1 MTNAATRTLEASL
14 IKNKPS
20 PPKPSPADRFQ
31 SRFAGQEIAEALR
44 ASLEVSGDNVETNL
58 APSSWPFLAA
68 LLHRL
73 ETKVP
78 ILLVTSGTKQ
88 QENLH
93 QDLQTWQ
100 NWLAAR
106 PKQKPTVKKKGKAF
120 ECPPLVFFP
129 AWESLPHE
137 AKLSPVDVIS
147 ERLET
152 LMALQ
157 AFGERAGD
165 EAPLVVASV
174 AAVLQKTFP
183 PKELARRVKT
193 IQAGQSL
200 DPLDFVEWLEE
211 QAYEPEAKVTQK
223 GELALRGGI
232 VDVFPLVSPWPIRI
246 EFFGNEVD
254 SIRQFD
260 PQTQMSR
267 KKVDFAVVSPAGEVG
282 ILLQEM
288 DKAPKSGPS
297 KIVSSLG
304 DYLPKSAVLVVC
316 DPEEVE
322 AQAER
327 YAERVPDKD
336 PFSETW
342 PTFLNRVR
350 KNGVRILRWA
360 DGLEGERTHFAA
372 ADSEEDGRVGFPIF
386 EGLEAHRPSNAEAL
400 DLPAAEQW
408 RRQFFE
414 QMHRWLRQ
422 GYRVDVFCNNAGER
436 DRFLEI
442 WSELGWSEES
452 FAGALSIEVG
462 MLVRGFLVESG
473 QWAAVTDAEIFG
485 RYKVQ
490 RARRLKLKHAAA
502 VRSALEIDFSDLEEG
517 DYVVHL
523 QHGIGR
529 FVGLQ
534 RMLPASGFSG
544 ESGSEVPGDLG
555 PECLVIEYA
564 SRDPQQTLP
573 RLYVSVIEAHLVSKY
588 VGAGKSSPA
597 LSVLGGNQWSK
608 AKERAEKAVVD
619 LAGEMLAIQAARE
632 SKEGHAFPP
641 DTHWQR
647 EFESAFLYEETAD
660 QSRAIESSKQDM
672 ESSKPMDRLIC
683 GDVGFGKTEVAI
695 RAAFKA
701 VMGGKQVAMLVP
713 TTVLAQQHYKNL
725 SERMLDYPV
734 RIELL
739 SRFQKQRAPVVLQS
753 LANGSA
759 DIVVGTHRLVQDDVT
774 FKNLGLAI
782 IDEEQ
787 RFGVAHKEKF
797 KRLRQ
802 LVDVLTLS
810 ATPIPRTLHMA
821 LVGARDM
828 STIETP
834 PHDRLPVKTF
844 VLPYDERVIQDAIQK
859 ELNRQGQVYFL
870 HNRITT
876 IDTVAVKIRR
886 LVPQA
891 CVAVGH
897 GQMASKTLE
906 QTMIGFVDGKID
918 VLVSTTII
926 ESGLDIPN
934 ANTIIIDRAD
944 RFGLS
949 DLYQL
954 RGRVGRYK
962 HQAYAYL
969 LLPRHTGLLS
979 DARKRI
985 HAMKQYS
992 RLGSGFKIA
1001 MRDLEIRGAGNMLG
1015 SQQSGHITAVGFE
1028 LYCQLLKQSVAS
1040 LQGKTVKPRTT
1051 VPVKF
1056 DFLALNPGDKP
1067 READRAGTGKT
1078 VGAQRLGEPPKP
1090 KTSDKSRPA
1099 SSQLSP
1105 VTIARLPYNYIAET
1119 RQRIEIYRKLAQVN
1133 DRDSLKQLKNELRD
1147 RYGPLPQAVKLLLL
1161 VAEVKWLAGERN
1173 LRSVEIRDG
1182 KIMLTK
1188 NRDYIMSDGRF
1199 PRLTAKTP
1207 EAKLKELRR
1216 LLLSLPS
1223 AVADD
1228 SKIKI

>member
-1 MTNAATRTLEASL
+1 MKASRL
-14 IKNKPS
+14 RDRPS
-20 PPKPSPADRFQ
+20 PAAKPKPADRFE
-31 SRFAGQEIAEALR
+31 SRFAGKEIAEALR
-44 ASLEVSGDNVETNL
+44 ASLAVSGDHGETNL

-73 ETKVP
+73 ESKAP
-78 ILLVTSGTKQ
+78 ILLVTSGAKQ

-100 NWLAAR
+100 NWLAGR
-106 PKQKPTVKKKGKAF
+106 PNQKPAAKKKGKTF
-120 ECPPLVFFP
+120 ECLSPAFFP

-137 AKLSPVDVIS
+137 AKLSHADVIS

-157 AFGERAGD
+157 SFGERAGE

-183 PKELARRVKT
+183 PQELARRVKR
-193 IQAGQSL
+193 IQTGQSL
-200 DPLDFVEWLEE
+200 SPLDFVEWLEE

-223 GELALRGGI
+223 GELAMRGGI
-232 VDVFPLVSPWPIRI
+232 VDVFPLASPWPIRV

-260 PQTQMSR
+260 PHTQMSQ
-267 KKVDFAVVSPAGEVG
+267 KKVDAAAVSPAGEVG
-282 ILLQEM
+282 ILLSEM
-288 DKAPKSGPS
+288 GKDSSAGQS
-297 KIVSSLG
+297 KIASSLSE
-304 DYLPKSAVLVVC
+304 YLPKSAILVVC

-327 YAERVPDKD
+327 VPEED

-342 PTFLNRVR
+342 PAFLNCLHANR
-350 KNGVRILRWA
+350 VRILRWA
-360 DGLEGERTHFAA
+360 DSLGGERTHFAA
-372 ADSEEDGRVGFPIF
+372 ADSGELCRVGFPVF
-386 EGLEAHRPSNAEAL
+386 ESLETHCPPNAKAL
-400 DLPAAEQW
+400 ELPVAEQQ

-414 QMHRWLRQ
+414 QVHRWLRQ

-442 WSELGWSEES
+442 WSELSGSEES
-452 FAGALSIEVG
+452 FAGALSVDLG
-462 MLVRGFLVESG
+462 MLGRGFLAESVR
-473 QWAAVTDAEIFG
+473 WAAVTDAEIFG
-485 RYKVQ
+485 RYKAQ
-490 RARRLKLKHAAA
+490 RPRRLKSKHAAA
-502 VRSALEIDFSDLEEG
+502 ARSALEIDFSDLEEG
-517 DYVVHL
+517 DFVVHL

-534 RMLPASGFSG
+534 RMLPARRSSR
-544 ESGSEVPGDLG
+544 EPNANDPEDLG

-573 RLYVSVIEAHLVSKY
+573 RLYVPVIDAHLVSKY
-588 VGAGKSSPA
+588 VGAGKAAPA
-597 LSVLGGNQWSK
+597 LSVLGGNQWGK
-608 AKERAEKAVVD
+608 AKARAKKAVVD

-632 SKEGHAFPP
+632 SEAGHAFPP
-641 DTHWQR
+641 DTPWQR

-660 QSRAIESSKQDM
+660 QTRAIESSKQDM
-672 ESSKPMDRLIC
+672 ESGKPMDRLIC

-725 SERMLDYPV
+725 SERMRDYPV

-739 SRFQKQRAPVVLQS
+739 SRFQKQRAPAVLQS
-753 LANGSA
+753 LADGSA
-759 DIVVGTHRLVQDDVT
+759 DIVVGTHRLVQEDVT
-774 FKNLGLAI
+774 FKNLGLVI

-797 KRLRQ
+797 KQLRQ

-834 PHDRLPVKTF
+834 PQDRLPVKTF
-844 VLPYDERVIQDAIQK
+844 VMPYEERVIQDAIQT

-870 HNRITT
+870 HNRVKT
-876 IDTVAVKIRR
+876 IDTVAEKIRR
-886 LVPQA
+886 LTPQA

-906 QTMIGFVDGKID
+906 QTMIDFVDGKIE

-969 LLPRHTGLLS
+969 LLPRHAGLLS

-1015 SQQSGHITAVGFE
+1015 PQQSGHITAVGFE
-1028 LYCQLLKQSVAS
+1028 LYCQLLKQSVAA

-1067 READRAGTGKT
+1067 REASRAETWRT
-1078 VGAQRLGEPPKP
+1078 VGSQRLLSEAKA
-1090 KTSDKSRPA
+1090 SDKSQPTR
-1099 SSQLSP
+1099 SQLSP

-1119 RQRIEIYRKLAQVN
+1119 QQRIEIYRKLAQVN
-1133 DRDSLKQLKNELRD
+1133 DRESLNRLKNELRD
-1147 RYGPLPQAVKLLLL
+1147 RYGPLPQTVKLLLL
-1161 VAEVKWLAGERN
+1161 VTEIKWLAGERN
-1173 LRSVEIRDG
+1173 IRSVETRDG
-1182 KIMLTK
+1182 KVMLSR
-1188 NRDYIMSDGRF
+1188 NRDFIMFGGRF
-1199 PRLTAKTP
+1199 PRLTAKMP
-1207 EAKLKELRR
+1207 QAKLKELRR
-1216 LLLSLPS
+1216 LLLSMPS

>member
-1 MTNAATRTLEASL
+1 MTSAAAKAIEASW
-14 IKNKPS
+14 IQNQPS
-20 PPKPSPADRFQ
+20 TAKTRPADRFETC
-31 SRFAGQEIAEALR
+31 FAGKEIVEALR
-44 ASLEVSGDNVETNL
+44 ASLRVRGDNVETNL

-68 LLHRL
+68 LLQRL
-73 ETKVP
+73 DPKVP
-78 ILLVTSGTKQ
+78 ILLVTSGAKQ

-100 NWLAAR
+100 NWLGSR
-106 PKQKPTVKKKGKAF
+106 LNQKPEAKEKGKDL
-120 ECPPLVFFP
+120 ECPPLAFFP

-137 AKLSPVDVIS
+137 AKLSHVDVIS

-157 AFGERAGD
+157 AFGERAGE
-165 EAPLVVASV
+165 EAPLVVASL
-174 AAVLQKTFP
+174 AAVLQKTFSP
-183 PKELARRVKT
+183 GELARRVKR

-200 DPLDFVEWLEE
+200 NPLDFVEWLEE

-232 VDVFPLVSPWPIRI
+232 VDVFPLASPWPIRV

-260 PQTQMSR
+260 PHTQMSQ
-267 KKVDFAVVSPAGEVG
+267 KKVNFADVSPAGEIG
-282 ILLQEM
+282 ILLPQM
-288 DKAPKSGPS
+288 DKATKSGRG
-297 KIVSSLG
+297 KIVSSLS
-304 DYLPKSAVLVVC
+304 DYLPKSAILIVC

-336 PFSETW
+336 PFLETW
-342 PTFLNRVR
+342 PAFLERVR
-350 KNGVRILRWA
+350 ADGVRILRWA
-360 DGLEGERTHFAA
+360 DGLEGERAHFVA
-372 ADSEEDGRVGFPIF
+372 ADSEEDGRVGLPVF
-386 EGLEAHRPSNAEAL
+386 ESLEAHRPPNDEAF

-408 RRQFFE
+408 RRQFFG
-414 QMHRWLRQ
+414 QIHRWLRQ
-422 GYRVDVFCNNAGER
+422 GHRVDVFCNNAGER

-442 WSELGWSEES
+442 WSELSWAEES
-452 FAGALSIEVG
+452 FADGSLNVEVG
-462 MLVRGFLVESG
+462 MLGRGFLAESVR
-473 QWAAVTDAEIFG
+473 WAAVTDAEIFG

-490 RARRLKLKHAAA
+490 RPRRLKSKHVAAM
-502 VRSALEIDFSDLEEG
+502 RSALEIDFSDLEEG
-517 DYVVHL
+517 DFVVHL

-534 RMLPASGFSG
+534 RMLPAARFSG
-544 ESGSEVPGDLG
+544 EPNSEVSENLG

-573 RLYVSVIEAHLVSKY
+573 RLYVPVIESHLVSKY
-588 VGAGKSSPA
+588 IGAGKAVPA
-597 LSVLGGNQWSK
+597 LSVLGGSQWSRAK
-608 AKERAEKAVVD
+608 ARAEKAVVD
-619 LAGEMLAIQAARE
+619 LAGEMLSIQAARE
-632 SKEGHAFPP
+632 SEEGHAFPP

-660 QSRAIESSKQDM
+660 QSRAIESSKRDM
-672 ESSKPMDRLIC
+672 ESSRPMDRLIC

-701 VMGGKQVAMLVP
+701 VMGGKQVAVLVP

-725 SERMLDYPV
+725 SERMRDYPV

-739 SRFQKQRAPVVLQS
+739 SRFQKSRAAAVLQS

-759 DIVVGTHRLVQDDVT
+759 DVVVGTHRLVQEDVK

-834 PHDRLPVKTF
+834 PHDRLPVQTF
-844 VLPYDERVIQDAIQK
+844 VMPYEERVIQDAIQK

-870 HNRITT
+870 HNRVAT
-876 IDTVAVKIRR
+876 IDAVAEKIRR
-886 LVPQA
+886 LVPEA
-891 CVAVGH
+891 RVAVGH
-897 GQMASKTLE
+897 GQMAAKTLE

-969 LLPRHTGLLS
+969 LLPRHAGLLS

-1015 SQQSGHITAVGFE
+1015 PQQSGHITAVGFE

-1067 READRAGTGKT
+1067 REAGRSRTGKT
-1078 VGAQRLGEPPKP
+1078 MGAQRLRDPLDPKAAG
-1090 KTSDKSRPA
+1090 KSLPA
-1099 SSQLSP
+1099 HSQRHP

-1119 RQRIEIYRKLAQVN
+1119 QQRIEIYRKLAQVN
-1133 DRDSLKQLKNELRD
+1133 DQESLNQLKNELRD
-1147 RYGPLPQAVKLLLL
+1147 RYGPLPQTVKLLLL

-1173 LRSVEIRDG
+1173 IRSVEIRDG
-1182 KIMLTK
+1182 KVMLER
-1188 NRDYIMSDGRF
+1188 NRDFIMFDGRF
-1199 PRLTAKTP
+1199 PRLTGKAP

-1216 LLLSLPS
+1216 LLLSLPPTD
-1223 AVADD
+1223 AER
-1228 SKIKI
+1228 SKH

>member
-1 MTNAATRTLEASL
+1 MTNAAARAVEACS
-14 IKNKPS
+14 IQNKPS
-20 PPKPSPADRFQ
+20 SPKPRPADRFET
-31 SRFAGQEIAEALR
+31 RFAGREIAEALR
-44 ASLEVSGDNVETNL
+44 ASLGVSGENVETNL
-58 APSSWPFLAA
+58 ASSSWSFLAA

-73 ETKVP
+73 ESKVP
-78 ILLVTSGTKQ
+78 ILLVTSGAKH

-106 PKQKPTVKKKGKAF
+106 PNQKPKAKQKGTAF
-120 ECPPLVFFP
+120 ECPPPAFFP

-137 AKLSPVDVIS
+137 TKLSHVDVIS

-157 AFGERAGD
+157 AFGERARE

-174 AAVLQKTFP
+174 ASVLQKTFP
-183 PKELARRVKT
+183 PEELARRVKT
-193 IQAGQSL
+193 IQTGQFL
-200 DPLDFVEWLEE
+200 NPLDFVEWLEE

-223 GELALRGGI
+223 GELAMRGGI
-232 VDVFPLVSPWPIRI
+232 VDVFPLASPWPIRV

-267 KKVDFAVVSPAGEVG
+267 KKVNSAVVSPAGEIG

-288 DKAPKSGPS
+288 DKSAKSGRS
-297 KIVSSLG
+297 KVVSSLSG
-304 DYLPKSAVLVVC
+304 YLPKSAVLIVC

-322 AQAER
+322 AQAEC
-327 YAERVPDKD
+327 YAERVPEED

-342 PTFLNRVR
+342 PAFLERVR
-350 KNGVRILRWA
+350 ADGVRILRWT
-360 DGLEGERTHFAA
+360 DGLEGDRSHFAA
-372 ADSEEDGRVGFPIF
+372 ADSGKGGRVGLPVF
-386 EGLEAHRPSNAEAL
+386 ESLEAHCPPNDEAF

-408 RRQFFE
+408 RRQFLG

-422 GYRVDVFCNNAGER
+422 GYWVDVFCNNAGER
-436 DRFLEI
+436 NRFLEI
-442 WSELGWSEES
+442 WSELSWSEES
-452 FAGALSIEVG
+452 FAGKLKVEVG
-462 MLVRGFLVESG
+462 LLGRGFLAESA
-473 QWAAVTDAEIFG
+473 QWAVVTDAEIFG
-485 RYKVQ
+485 RYKAH
-490 RARRLKLKHAAA
+490 RPRRLKSKHAAA

-517 DYVVHL
+517 DFVVHL

-544 ESGSEVPGDLG
+544 KVDSKVLEDLG

-564 SRDPQQTLP
+564 SRDSQQTLP
-573 RLYVSVIEAHLVSKY
+573 RLYVPVIEAHLVSKY
-588 VGAGKSSPA
+588 VGAGKASPA
-597 LSVLGGNQWSK
+597 LSVLGGSQWGK
-608 AKERAEKAVVD
+608 AKARAEKAVVD
-619 LAGEMLAIQAARE
+619 LAGEMLSIQAARE
-632 SKEGHAFPP
+632 SEEGHSFPP

-660 QSRAIESSKQDM
+660 QSRAIESSKRDM
-672 ESSKPMDRLIC
+672 ESNKPMDRLIC

-701 VMGGKQVAMLVP
+701 VMGGKQVAVLVP

-725 SERMLDYPV
+725 SERMRDYPV

-739 SRFQKQRAPVVLQS
+739 SRFQKRRAASVLQS

-759 DIVVGTHRLVQDDVT
+759 DVVVGTHRLVQDDVK

-834 PHDRLPVKTF
+834 PQDRLPVKTF
-844 VLPYDERVIQDAIQK
+844 VMPYEERVIQDAIQK

-870 HNRITT
+870 HNRVQT
-876 IDTVAVKIRR
+876 IDTVAEKLRR
-886 LVPQA
+886 LVPEA
-891 CVAVGH
+891 SVAIGH
-897 GQMASKTLE
+897 GQMAAKTLE
-906 QTMIGFVDGKID
+906 QTMIDFVDGKID

-962 HQAYAYL
+962 RQAYAYL
-969 LLPRHTGLLS
+969 LLPRHAGLLS

-1015 SQQSGHITAVGFE
+1015 PQQSGHITAVGFE
-1028 LYCQLLKQSVAS
+1028 LYCQILKQSVAA

-1067 READRAGTGKT
+1067 REAVRAGTGRIG
-1078 VGAQRLGEPPKP
+1078 GAQRLGDPLDPKA
-1090 KTSDKSRPA
+1090 SDKSLPPRSQRP
-1099 SSQLSP
+1099 P

-1119 RQRIEIYRKLAQVN
+1119 QQRIEIYRKLAQVN
-1133 DRDSLKQLKNELRD
+1133 DRVSLNQLRNELRD
-1147 RYGPLPQAVKLLLL
+1147 RYGPLPQAAKLLLL

-1173 LRSVEIRDG
+1173 IHSVEIRDG
-1182 KIMLTK
+1182 KVMLTR
-1188 NRDYIMSDGRF
+1188 NRDYIMFDGRF

-1207 EAKLKELRR
+1207 PAKLKELRR
-1216 LLLSLPS
+1216 LLLSLPPT
-1223 AVADD
+1223 VAER
-1228 SKIKI
+1228 SKH

>member
-1 MTNAATRTLEASL
+1 MTNAAARAIEASL
-14 IKNKPS
+14 IQNQSSTAKPR
-20 PPKPSPADRFQ
+20 PADRFET
-31 SRFAGQEIAEALR
+31 RFAGKEVAEALR
-44 ASLEVSGDNVETNL
+44 ASLDVCGDHVETNL

-73 ETKVP
+73 EPKAP
-78 ILLVTSGTKQ
+78 ILLVTSGAKQ

-106 PKQKPTVKKKGKAF
+106 PNQKPKAKEKREAF
-120 ECPPLVFFP
+120 ECPPPAFFP

-137 AKLSPVDVIS
+137 TKLSHVDVIS

-157 AFGERAGD
+157 AFGERAR
-165 EAPLVVASV
+165 EESPLVVASV
-174 AAVLQKTFP
+174 ASVLQKTFP

-200 DPLDFVEWLEE
+200 NPLDFVEWLEE

-223 GELALRGGI
+223 RELALRGGI
-232 VDVFPLVSPWPIRI
+232 VDVFPLASPWPIRV

-260 PQTQMSR
+260 PQTQISR
-267 KKVDFAVVSPAGEVG
+267 RKVNFAAVSPADEVG

-288 DKAPKSGPS
+288 DQSPKSGRS
-297 KIVSSLG
+297 EIVSSLSG
-304 DYLPKSAVLVVC
+304 YLPKSAILIVC

-327 YAERVPDKD
+327 YAERVPDND

-342 PTFLNRVR
+342 SAFLERVR
-350 KNGVRILRWA
+350 ANGVRILRWA
-360 DGLEGERTHFAA
+360 DAG
-372 ADSEEDGRVGFPIF
+372 EDGCVGFPVF
-386 EGLEAHRPSNAEAL
+386 ESLEAHRPSNAEVL

-422 GYRVDVFCNNAGER
+422 GYQVDVFCNNAGER

-452 FAGALSIEVG
+452 FAGSLSIEVG
-462 MLVRGFLVESG
+462 MLGRGFLAESD
-473 QWAAVTDAEIFG
+473 QWVVVTDAEIFG

-490 RARRLKLKHAAA
+490 RPRRLKSKHAAA

-517 DYVVHL
+517 DFVVHM

-534 RMLPASGFSG
+534 RMLPASRFSG
-544 ESGSEVPGDLG
+544 ESNSEVPGDLG

-564 SRDPQQTLP
+564 PRDPQQTLP
-573 RLYVSVIEAHLVSKY
+573 RLYVPVIEAHLVSKY
-588 VGAGKSSPA
+588 VGAGKASPA
-597 LSVLGGNQWSK
+597 LSVLGGSQWGK
-608 AKERAEKAVVD
+608 AKARAEKAVVD
-619 LAGEMLAIQAARE
+619 LAGEMLSIQAARE
-632 SKEGHAFPP
+632 SEEGHAFPP

-660 QSRAIESSKQDM
+660 QNRAIESSKRDM

-701 VMGGKQVAMLVP
+701 VMGGKQVAVLVP

-725 SERMLDYPV
+725 SERMRDYPV
-734 RIELL
+734 QIELL
-739 SRFQKQRAPVVLQS
+739 SRFQKSRASVVLQS

-759 DIVVGTHRLVQDDVT
+759 DVVVGTHRLVQDDVK

-797 KRLRQ
+797 KQLRQ

-834 PHDRLPVKTF
+834 PHDRLPVQTF
-844 VLPYDERVIQDAIQK
+844 VMPYEERVIQDAIQK

-870 HNRITT
+870 HNRVAT
-876 IDTVAVKIRR
+876 IDAVAEKIRC

-897 GQMASKTLE
+897 GQMAAKTLE
-906 QTMIGFVDGKID
+906 QTMVDFVDGKID

-969 LLPRHTGLLS
+969 LLPRHAGLLS

-1015 SQQSGHITAVGFE
+1015 PQQSGHITAVGFE
-1028 LYCQLLKQSVAS
+1028 LYCQLLKQSVAA

-1067 READRAGTGKT
+1067 RKAGLAGIGRT
-1078 VGAQRLGEPPKP
+1078 VGAQKLPSEAKAI
-1090 KTSDKSRPA
+1090 DKSRPA
-1099 SSQLSP
+1099 RSQLSP
-1105 VTIARLPYNYIAET
+1105 ITIARLPYNYIAET
-1119 RQRIEIYRKLAQVN
+1119 QQRIEIYRKLAQVN
-1133 DRDSLKQLKNELRD
+1133 DRESLKQLKNELRD
-1147 RYGPLPQAVKLLLL
+1147 RYGPPPQAVKLLLL
-1161 VAEVKWLAGERN
+1161 VAEIKWLAGERN
-1173 LRSVEIRDG
+1173 IHSVETRDD
-1182 KIMLTK
+1182 KVMLK
-1188 NRDYIMSDGRF
+1188 RNRDFIMFDGRF
-1199 PRLTAKTP
+1199 PRLTRKAP
-1207 EAKLKELRR
+1207 EAKLKELRQ
-1216 LLLSLPS
+1216 LLLSMPS
-1223 AVADD
+1223 TLAEC
-1228 SKIKI
+1228 SKH

>member
-1 MTNAATRTLEASL
+1 M
-14 IKNKPS
+14 
-20 PPKPSPADRFQ
+20 
-31 SRFAGQEIAEALR
+31 
-44 ASLEVSGDNVETNL
+44 
-58 APSSWPFLAA
+58 
-68 LLHRL
+68 
-73 ETKVP
+73 
-78 ILLVTSGTKQ
+78 LVTSGPKQ

-106 PKQKPTVKKKGKAF
+106 PNQNPPATQKAF
-120 ECPPLVFFP
+120 ERPSPAFFP
-129 AWESLPHE
+129 AWESLPRE
-137 AKLSPVDVIS
+137 FQLSHVDVIS

-152 LMALQ
+152 LTALQ
-157 AFGERAGD
+157 AFDERAG
-165 EAPLVVASV
+165 EESPLVVASV

-183 PKELARRVKT
+183 PQELARRVKR
-193 IQAGQSL
+193 IRRGQSL
-200 DPLDFVEWLEE
+200 NPLDFVEWLEE
-211 QAYEPEAKVTQK
+211 QSYQPEAKVTQK

-232 VDVFPLVSPWPIRI
+232 VDVFPLASPWPIRV
-246 EFFGNEVD
+246 EFFGDEID

-267 KKVDFAVVSPAGEVG
+267 KKVDFAFVSPAGEVG
-282 ILLQEM
+282 ILLPEM
-288 DKAPKSGPS
+288 DKASQSGQS
-297 KIVSSLG
+297 KMVSSLS

-327 YAERVPDKD
+327 YAERVPNDD

-342 PTFLNRVR
+342 PAFLNRLR
-350 KNGVRILRWA
+350 ANGVRILRWA
-360 DGLEGERTHFAA
+360 DSGEL
-372 ADSEEDGRVGFPIF
+372 GRVGFPVF
-386 EGLEAHRPSNAEAL
+386 ESLETHCPPNAKAP

-422 GYRVDVFCNNAGER
+422 GHRVDVFCNNTGER

-452 FAGALSIEVG
+452 FAGELSVDLG
-462 MLVRGFLVESG
+462 MLGRGFLAESAR
-473 QWAAVTDAEIFG
+473 WAAVTDAEIFG
-485 RYKVQ
+485 RYKAQ
-490 RARRLKLKHAAA
+490 RPRRLKSKHAAA
-502 VRSALEIDFSDLEEG
+502 ARSALEIDFSDLEEG
-517 DYVVHL
+517 DFVVHL
-523 QHGIGR
+523 QHGVGR
-529 FVGLQ
+529 FVGLR
-534 RMLPASGFSG
+534 RMPAARRSSR
-544 ESGSEVPGDLG
+544 EPNAATPEELG

-564 SRDPQQTLP
+564 SRDPQQALP
-573 RLYVSVIEAHLVSKY
+573 RLYVPVIESHLVSKY
-588 VGAGKSSPA
+588 IGAGKASPA
-597 LSVLGGNQWSK
+597 LSVLGGSQWGK
-608 AKERAEKAVVD
+608 AKARAKKAVVD
-619 LAGEMLAIQAARE
+619 LAGEMLSIQAARE
-632 SKEGHAFPP
+632 SEAGHAFPP

-660 QSRAIESSKQDM
+660 QARAIESSKQDM
-672 ESSKPMDRLIC
+672 ESGKPMDRLIC

-725 SERMLDYPV
+725 SERMRDYPV
-734 RIELL
+734 QIELL
-739 SRFQKQRAPVVLQS
+739 SRFQKQRAAVVLQS
-753 LANGSA
+753 LVDGSA
-759 DIVVGTHRLVQDDVT
+759 DIVVGTHRLVQEDVT

-797 KRLRQ
+797 KRWRQ

-834 PHDRLPVKTF
+834 PQDRLPVKTF
-844 VLPYDERVIQDAIQK
+844 VMPYEERVIQDAIQK

-870 HNRITT
+870 HNRVQT
-876 IDTVAVKIRR
+876 IDTVAEKIRR

-897 GQMASKTLE
+897 GQMAAKTLE
-906 QTMIGFVDGKID
+906 QTMIDFVDGAID

-969 LLPRHTGLLS
+969 LLPRHAGLLS

-1001 MRDLEIRGAGNMLG
+1001 LRDLEIRGAGNMLG
-1015 SQQSGHITAVGFE
+1015 PQQSGHITAVGFE
-1028 LYCQLLKQSVAS
+1028 LYCQLLKQSVAA
-1040 LQGKTVKPRTT
+1040 LQGKTVKPRTS

-1067 READRAGTGKT
+1067 
-1078 VGAQRLGEPPKP
+1078 
-1090 KTSDKSRPA
+1090 SDKSRPA
-1099 SSQLSP
+1099 RSQLSP
-1105 VTIARLPYNYIAET
+1105 ITIARLPYNYIAET
-1119 RQRIEIYRKLAQVN
+1119 QQRIEIYRKLAQVN
-1133 DRDSLKQLKNELRD
+1133 DRDSLNRLKNELRD

-1161 VAEVKWLAGERN
+1161 VAEIKWLAGERN
-1173 LRSVEIRDG
+1173 IHSVETRDD
-1182 KIMLTK
+1182 KVMLRR
-1188 NRDYIMSDGRF
+1188 NRDFIMFDGRF
-1199 PRLTAKTP
+1199 PRLTRKAP

-1216 LLLSLPS
+1216 LLLSMPS
-1223 AVADD
+1223 TVAER
-1228 SKIKI
+1228 SKH

>member
-1 MTNAATRTLEASL
+1 MTNTATRTIEASL
-14 IKNKPS
+14 IQNQSSTAKPR
-20 PPKPSPADRFQ
+20 PADRFET
-31 SRFAGQEIAEALR
+31 RFAGKEVAEALR
-44 ASLEVSGDNVETNL
+44 ASLDVCGDHVETNL

-68 LLHRL
+68 LFHRL
-73 ETKVP
+73 EPKVP
-78 ILLVTSGTKQ
+78 ILLVTSGSKQ

-93 QDLQTWQ
+93 QDLRTWQ

-106 PKQKPTVKKKGKAF
+106 PNQKPKAKEKREAF
-120 ECPPLVFFP
+120 ECPPPAFFP

-137 AKLSPVDVIS
+137 AKLSHVGVIS

-157 AFGERAGD
+157 AFRGKAGG

-183 PKELARRVKT
+183 PKDLARRVKR
-193 IQAGQSL
+193 IQTGQSL

-232 VDVFPLVSPWPIRI
+232 VDVFPLASPWPIRV

-267 KKVDFAVVSPAGEVG
+267 RKVNFAAVSPAGEVG

-288 DKAPKSGPS
+288 DQSPKSGRS
-297 KIVSSLG
+297 KIVSSLSG
-304 DYLPKSAVLVVC
+304 YLPKSAVLIVC

-322 AQAER
+322 AQAES
-327 YAERVPDKD
+327 YAERVPDND

-342 PTFLNRVR
+342 PAFLERVR
-350 KNGVRILRWA
+350 ADGVRILRWA

-372 ADSEEDGRVGFPIF
+372 ADSGEIGCVNFPVF
-386 EGLEAHRPSNAEAL
+386 ESLEAHRPSNAEAL

-452 FAGALSIEVG
+452 FAGSLSVEVG
-462 MLVRGFLVESG
+462 ILGRGFLVESG
-473 QWAAVTDAEIFG
+473 RWAAVTDAEIFG

-490 RARRLKLKHAAA
+490 RARRLKSKHAAA

-517 DYVVHL
+517 DFVVHL

-534 RMLPASGFSG
+534 RMLPASGFSEG
-544 ESGSEVPGDLG
+544 PDSEVLSDLG

-564 SRDPQQTLP
+564 ARDPQQTLP
-573 RLYVSVIEAHLVSKY
+573 RLYVPVIEAHLVSKY
-588 VGAGKSSPA
+588 VGAGKASPA

-608 AKERAEKAVVD
+608 AKARAEKAVVD

-660 QSRAIESSKQDM
+660 QSLAIGSSKRDM
-672 ESSKPMDRLIC
+672 ESRKPMDRLIC

-739 SRFQKQRAPVVLQS
+739 SRFQKRRAAVLQS

-759 DIVVGTHRLVQDDVT
+759 DIVVGTHRLVQDDVM

-834 PHDRLPVKTF
+834 PQDRLPVQTF
-844 VLPYDERVIQDAIQK
+844 VMPYEERVIQDAIQK
-859 ELNRQGQVYFL
+859 ERNRQGQVYFL
-870 HNRITT
+870 HNRVAT
-876 IDTVAVKIRR
+876 IDAVAEKIRR
-886 LVPQA
+886 LVPEA

-897 GQMASKTLE
+897 GQMAAKTLE
-906 QTMIGFVDGKID
+906 QTMIDFVDGKID

-969 LLPRHTGLLS
+969 LLPRHAGLLS

-1015 SQQSGHITAVGFE
+1015 PQQSGHITAVGFE

-1040 LQGKTVKPRTT
+1040 LQGKTVKPRTA

-1067 READRAGTGKT
+1067 REASRTRTWRT
-1078 VGAQRLGEPPKP
+1078 VGAQRLREPPEP
-1090 KTSDKSRPA
+1090 KASDKSLSA
-1099 SSQLSP
+1099 SSQLPSI
-1105 VTIARLPYNYIAET
+1105 TIARLPYNYIAET
-1119 RQRIEIYRKLAQVN
+1119 QQRIEIYRKLAQVN

-1147 RYGPLPQAVKLLLL
+1147 RYGPLPRAVKLLLS

-1173 LRSVEIRDG
+1173 IRSVETRDG
-1182 KIMLTK
+1182 KVMLER
-1188 NRDYIMSDGRF
+1188 NRDYIMFDGRF
-1199 PRLTAKTP
+1199 PRLTGKTP

-1216 LLLSLPS
+1216 LLLSMPP
-1223 AVADD
+1223 ADAERPGH
-1228 SKIKI
+1228 

>member
-1 MTNAATRTLEASL
+1 MKASL
-14 IKNKPS
+14 IRDQPSSAAKPRT
-20 PPKPSPADRFQ
+20 ADRFE
-31 SRFAGQEIAEALR
+31 SRFAGKEIAEALR
-44 ASLEVSGDNVETNL
+44 ASLDIRGDNGETNL

-73 ETKVP
+73 EPKVP

-100 NWLAAR
+100 SWLEAR
-106 PKQKPTVKKKGKAF
+106 PNQKPKAKEKGEAF
-120 ECPPLVFFP
+120 DRPAPAFFP

-137 AKLSPVDVIS
+137 VNPSHADVIS
-147 ERLET
+147 ERLEA

-157 AFGERAGD
+157 AFGERASE

-174 AAVLQKTFP
+174 AAVLQKTFSP
-183 PKELARRVKT
+183 QELARRVKR
-193 IQAGQSL
+193 IQTGQSL
-200 DPLDFVEWLEE
+200 NPLNFLEWLEE

-232 VDVFPLVSPWPIRI
+232 VDVFPLASPWPIRV

-254 SIRQFD
+254 SIREFD
-260 PQTQMSR
+260 PQTQLSR
-267 KKVDFAVVSPAGEVG
+267 RKMDSAAVSPAGEVG
-282 ILLQEM
+282 ILSQEM
-288 DKAPKSGPS
+288 DKSPKSRQS
-297 KIVSSLG
+297 KMVSSLI

-327 YAERVPDKD
+327 YAERIPDDD

-342 PTFLNRVR
+342 PTFLNCLRAE
-350 KNGVRILRWA
+350 GVRILRWA
-360 DGLEGERTHFAA
+360 DGLGGERARFA
-372 ADSEEDGRVGFPIF
+372 ADSGNLERVGFPVF
-386 EGLEAHRPSNAEAL
+386 ESLEAHCPPNDDKAA
-400 DLPAAEQW
+400 DLPVEEQ
-408 RRQFFE
+408 RRRRFFE

-422 GYRVDVFCNNAGER
+422 GHRVDVFCNNAGER

-442 WSELGWSEES
+442 WAELGWSEES
-452 FAGALSIEVG
+452 FPGALRVEVG
-462 MLVRGFLVESG
+462 ILGRGFLVEG
-473 QWAAVTDAEIFG
+473 VRWAAVTDAEIFG
-485 RYKVQ
+485 RYKAQ
-490 RARRLKLKHAAA
+490 RPRRLKSKHAAA
-502 VRSALEIDFSDLEEG
+502 ARSALEIDFSDLEEG
-517 DYVVHL
+517 DFVVHL

-529 FVGLQ
+529 FVGLR
-534 RMLPASGFSG
+534 RMPPAGGTSKEPNSDA
-544 ESGSEVPGDLG
+544 SEGLG

-564 SRDPQQTLP
+564 ARDPQQTLP
-573 RLYVSVIEAHLVSKY
+573 RLYVPVIEAHLISKY
-588 VGAGKSSPA
+588 VGAGKASPA
-597 LSVLGGNQWSK
+597 LSVLGGSQWGK
-608 AKERAEKAVVD
+608 AKARAKKAVVD

-632 SKEGHAFPP
+632 SEAGHAFPP
-641 DTHWQR
+641 DTHWQS

-660 QSRAIESSKQDM
+660 QARAIESSKQDM
-672 ESSKPMDRLIC
+672 ESGRPMDRLIC

-695 RAAFKA
+695 RTAFKA

-725 SERMLDYPV
+725 SERMRDYPV

-739 SRFQKQRAPVVLQS
+739 SRFQKRRAAIVLQS
-753 LANGSA
+753 LADGSA
-759 DIVVGTHRLVQDDVT
+759 DIVVGTHRLVQDDVK
-774 FKNLGLAI
+774 FKNLGLVI

-787 RFGVAHKEKF
+787 RFGVEHKERF
-797 KRLRQ
+797 KRMRQ

-834 PHDRLPVKTF
+834 PQDRLPVKTF
-844 VLPYDERVIQDAIQK
+844 VTPYEERVIQDAIQK

-870 HNRITT
+870 HNRVAT
-876 IDTVAVKIRR
+876 IDAAAEKIRR

-891 CVAVGH
+891 RVAAGH
-897 GQMASKTLE
+897 GQMAAKTLE
-906 QTMIGFVDGKID
+906 QTMIDFVDGKID

-934 ANTIIIDRAD
+934 ANTILIDRAD

-962 HQAYAYL
+962 RQAYAYL
-969 LLPRHTGLLS
+969 LLPRRAGLLS

-1015 SQQSGHITAVGFE
+1015 PQQSGHITAVGFE

-1040 LQGKTVKPRTT
+1040 LQGKIVKPRTT
-1051 VPVKF
+1051 VHARF

-1067 READRAGTGKT
+1067 RETGRAAEARAGDGS
-1078 VGAQRLGEPPKP
+1078 L
-1090 KTSDKSRPA
+1090 PA
-1099 SSQLSP
+1099 NSQLSS

-1119 RQRIEIYRKLAQVN
+1119 QQRIEIYRKLAQVN
-1133 DRDSLKQLKNELRD
+1133 DRESQKQLKNELRD

-1161 VAEVKWLAGERN
+1161 VAEVKWLAGERDI
-1173 LRSVEIRDG
+1173 RSVETRAG
-1182 KIMLTK
+1182 KIMLGK
-1188 NRDYIMSDGRF
+1188 NRDFIMVDGRF
-1199 PRLTAKTP
+1199 PRLVGKTP

-1216 LLLSLPS
+1216 LLLSMPS
-1223 AVADD
+1223 ADAKR
-1228 SKIKI
+1228 SGH